1 MLELKKIL
9 LALLLLLLPLPAL
22 AADSANAPHEQQ
34 TSGYSVAMV
43 KSCGVALAIGD
54 GDSVK
59 QNALQ
64 DAKQKAVKK
73 AAARFIAPSEGKE
86 SLYQQIVA
94 DYDLYIEGDVQIL
107 KLQKVEGKLLAFC
120 NVPVNFQTINAS
132 VKQKVQALQKANR
145 RDKAIFLVRVSGIP
159 DILHQRDIKA
169 NALTQYEEAFKNYN
183 FKALGSDAAGGQIM
197 AMLGALDGLPQ
208 DLPYAAYREQI
219 IMDSQQ
225 NPQLSLVVV
234 GEIKITQAEK
244 YGDGTAYAEAECN
257 VEAVRL
263 LQDGYRT
270 VGSFADKYSAT
281 RNNLGDAVEFVVQ
294 AAAVRSAKYLADMT
308 YNYWQQLN

>member
-1 MLELKKIL
+1 MKKIL
-9 LALLLLLLPLPAL
+9 LAFILLLLPLQSFAANSERPA
-22 AADSANAPHEQQ
+22 DEQQ
-34 TSGYSVAMV
+34 PSGYSVAMV

-54 GDSVK
+54 GDRVK
-59 QNALQ
+59 QNALK

-94 DYDLYIEGDVQIL
+94 DYDLYIKGDVQIL
-107 KLQKVEGKLLAFC
+107 KLQKADGKLLAFC
-120 NVPVNFQTINAS
+120 NVPVNFQTINES

-145 RDKAIFLVRVSGIP
+145 RDQAIFLVRVSGMP
-159 DILHQRDIKA
+159 DILRKQDIKA
-169 NALTQYEEAFKNYN
+169 STLTQYEEAFKNYN
-183 FKALGSDAAGGQIM
+183 FRALGSDVAGGQIM
-197 AMLGALDGLPQ
+197 AMLGAMDGLQ
-208 DLPYAAYREQI
+208 QNLPYAAYREQV

-234 GEIKITQAEK
+234 GEIKITQANK

-263 LQDGYRT
+263 LQDGYQT

-308 YNYWQQLN
+308 YNDWQKLQ

>member
-1 MLELKKIL
+1 MKKIL
-9 LALLLLLLPLPAL
+9 LALVWLLLPLQAL
-22 AADSANAPHEQQ
+22 AADNANAPHEQQ

-54 GDSVK
+54 GDNIK

-120 NVPVNFQTINAS
+120 NVPVNFQMINENI
-132 VKQKVQALQKANR
+132 KQKVTTLQKENR
-145 RDKAIFLVRVSGIP
+145 RDKAIFLVRVVDMP
-159 DILHQRDIKA
+159 DILRRQDIKA
-169 NALTQYEEAFKNYN
+169 EVLTRYEEAFKQYN
-183 FKALGSDAAGGQIM
+183 FKALGSDAAGSQIM
-197 AMLGALDGLPQ
+197 TMLDAVDGMQQ
-208 DLPYAAYREQI
+208 DLAYAAYREQI
-219 IMDSQQ
+219 VRDTQQ
-225 NPQLSLVVV
+225 MPELNLVVV
-234 GEIKITQAEK
+234 GEIKITQASE
-244 YGDGTAYAEAECN
+244 YADGTAYA
-257 VEAVRL
+257 EAVRL
-263 LQDGYRT
+263 LQDGYRQI
-270 VGSFADKYSAT
+270 GSFSDTYSAT
-281 RNNLGDAVEFVVQ
+281 RHDLGQAVEFVAQ

-308 YNYWQQLN
+308 YNDWQKLN

>member
-9 LALLLLLLPLPAL
+9 LALVLLLLPLQVL
-22 AADSANAPHEQQ
+22 AADSANTLPEQQ

-73 AAARFIAPSEGKE
+73 AAARFIAPSEGKG

-94 DYDLYIEGDVQIL
+94 DYDLYVEGDVQIL
-107 KLQKVEGKLLAFC
+107 KLQKVDGKLLAFC

-132 VKQKVQALQKANR
+132 LKQKVQALQKANR
-145 RDKAIFLVRVSGIP
+145 RDKAIFLVRVSGMP
-159 DILHQRDIKA
+159 DVLRQRDTKA
-169 NALTQYEEAFKNYN
+169 NVLTQYEEAFKNYN
-183 FKALGSDAAGGQIM
+183 FKALGSDAAGNHIM
-197 AMLGALDGLPQ
+197 AMLGAIDGLQQ
-208 DLPYAAYREQI
+208 DLPYAAYREQV
-219 IMDSQQ
+219 IMDTQQ

-234 GEIKITQAEK
+234 GEIKITQANK

-263 LQDGYRT
+263 LQDGYQPL
-270 VGSFADKYSAT
+270 GSFADKYSAT

-308 YNYWQQLN
+308 YNDWQ